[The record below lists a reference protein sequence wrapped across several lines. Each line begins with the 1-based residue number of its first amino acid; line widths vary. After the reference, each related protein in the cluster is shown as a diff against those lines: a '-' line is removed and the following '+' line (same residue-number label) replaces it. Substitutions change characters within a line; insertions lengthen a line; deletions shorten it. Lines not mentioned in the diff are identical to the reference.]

1 MNYLLAVSLVILSIQ
16 RTPLQAGVDAPKTAN
31 TVQAPAWP
39 SVSLVDLDGR
49 SVNPFENSTNR
60 AIVFLFIAVDCPISN
75 SYAPE
80 VRRLY
85 AEFAPKNVTFKL
97 IYTDPDLTP
106 AEIRKHLKEYDYPCG
121 ALRDPKHE
129 LVRLAKARVTPEV
142 AIFVPHSGLVY
153 HGRIDDRFV
162 DFGKKRPNPTV
173 RDLKNALHAVLAGRP
188 VAPSATRA
196 VGCYIPAL

>member
-1 MNYLLAVSLVILSIQ
+1 MNSLLAASLVILSIQ
-16 RTPLQAGVDAPKTAN
+16 WTPLQAGVDARTTTSAA
-31 TVQAPAWP
+31 QAPTWP

-49 SVNPFENSTNR
+49 SVNPFADSTNR
-60 AIVFLFIAVDCPISN
+60 AIVFLFISVDCPISN

-80 VRRLY
+80 VRRLH
-85 AEFAPKNVTFKL
+85 AEFAPKNVIFKL
-97 IYTDPDLTP
+97 IYTDPDLAP
-106 AEIRKHLKEYDYPCG
+106 DEIRKHLKEYDYPCG

-142 AIFVPHSGLVY
+142 AIFAPQSGLVY
-153 HGRIDDRFV
+153 RGRIDDRFV

-173 RDLKNALHAVLAGRP
+173 RDLKNALQAVLAGKP

-196 VGCYIPAL
+196 IGCYIPAL